1 MDLHVYRN
9 SQDRWHDLRSVARE
23 CGAVLALNAVT
34 LEELVERLTP
44 DLKAATAGQRL
55 ALLAHSPPRRGG
67 VAAPAAS
74 GLAAQT
80 EWREARARKG
90 EASIEDRPDVS
101 AELTTPAL
109 QPLAVAPP
117 LLCEEGN
124 SPSPNL
130 TRYAY
135 NAIDELK
142 AARIRP
148 SELRSAGAAY
158 LADILEQYD
167 QALRKAALDDPH
179 DRLALAASRVRE
191 SGIPWLGRF
200 QRVVIHALYDLT
212 EAEFLLMRS
221 LIEVLPDGGAVIL
234 FNTTTNIKP
243 TQFAEWTWQRFVQD
257 ESLAEKTFPEFCR
270 PSRPNHPLLEKLF
283 VFEPHEPLPP
293 DDSLRIVEASGR
305 YDEVRIIGNDI
316 VDLLQ
321 RGESPNEIAV
331 VVRHIETYGEMIED
345 VFTRYGI
352 PHSFDSGLPL
362 LRIPFIKY
370 WLALLDLVTSER
382 SREALARVMSS
393 AYFIPRL
400 SPKINVERVL
410 AGAGYIDR
418 NHVRASQLVAR
429 KSSPLTAELERF
441 EQVLDELE
449 NSTGTVV
456 DFLSRLRPDSSF
468 TQRDRQ
474 AWRVLVEELEA
485 VRAISAPDKGLSFPE
500 FRKLA
505 SEIASLRTVDRMI
518 SAPAPPGVPRVRI
531 VSPHSLGYRE
541 YRWIFA
547 PGFADG
553 EFPSRSA
560 SNPLLPDETIEAI
573 NGRVRPRRLMTS
585 RDRNRKEP
593 LYLFMILDSA
603 ARRATVTYPGSTL
616 EGEIISPSI
625 YVGEIARHY
634 DPAAGAAGDD
644 PGAHHLRLRAIALAL
659 RGAPLQP
666 RGEGEWLS
674 AVAHEWR
681 CGRITEERA
690 RQLLGDEVLE
700 RANAE
705 SRGSAR
711 ADIGRGV
718 FEVDRVW
725 HPSELNSLKA
735 CPFVFLAR
743 HAMKLRRGE
752 TPDFEV
758 PPLEIGILVHA
769 ILRDFHAEAVPASE
783 ELARARMEQIVQRRL
798 APADVNG
805 QGPHSVFD
813 PSLWKIRRQQIV
825 AVLSKYVDFAV
836 RDALDGFETQSAYLD
851 SALPPARLGEV
862 LLCGRP
868 DHVSIHRA
876 GNRIDGIRIDDFKY
890 SAASASTARLLKES
904 FQIPIYAY
912 LAMQALGAD
921 QSVRTDG
928 RYLLLRSPENPV
940 ISYSI
945 NEAVIDDVRMRVEA
959 LIRKVHE
966 GKLHPDPTEKQDCI
980 DCEYRRLCRLYGG

>member
-55 ALLAHSPPRRGG
+55 AVIEAI
-67 VAAPAAS
+67 
-74 GLAAQT
+74 LAAGGSG
-80 EWREARARKG
+80 RL
-90 EASIEDRPDVS
+90 PFF
-101 AELTTPAL
+101 
-109 QPLAVAPP
+109 
-117 LLCEEGN
+117 
-124 SPSPNL
+124 PNL

-148 SELRSAGAAY
+148 SELRSADTAQ
-158 LADILEQYD
+158 LADILSQYD
-167 QALRKAALDDPH
+167 QALTKAALHDPH
-179 DRLALAASRVRE
+179 DRRALAASRVRE
-191 SGIPWLGRF
+191 SGIPWLGRL

-305 YDEVRIIGNDI
+305 YDEVQIIGNDI
-316 VDLLQ
+316 VELLH

-352 PHSFDSGLPL
+352 PHSFDTGVPL
-362 LRIPFIKY
+362 VRIPFIKY

-393 AYFIPRL
+393 AYFVPRL
-400 SPKINVERVL
+400 SPKIDVDRVL

-441 EQVLDELE
+441 EQFLDELE
-449 NSTGTVV
+449 NSTGTIV
-456 DFLSRLRPDSSF
+456 DFLSRLRPGSSF

-474 AWRVLVEELEA
+474 AWRILVEELEA
-485 VRAISAPDKGLSFPE
+485 VRAMSPPDECLSFPE

-505 SEIASLRTVDRMI
+505 SEIAGLRTVDRMI

-541 YRWIFA
+541 YGWIFA

-573 NGRVRPRRLMTS
+573 NRRVRPRRLMTS

-603 ARRATVTYPGSTL
+603 ARRATLTYPGSTL

-634 DPAAGAAGDD
+634 APSVGVVGEE
-644 PGAHHLRLRAIALAL
+644 
-659 RGAPLQP
+659 PLQP
-666 RGEGEWLS
+666 RGQGEWLTR
-674 AVAHEWR
+674 VADEWR
-681 CGRITEERA
+681 CGRISEERA

-700 RANAE
+700 RAKAE

-718 FEVDRVW
+718 FEVGRVW
-725 HPSELNSLKA
+725 HPSELNSLRA

-743 HAMKLRRGE
+743 HGMKLRRGE
-752 TPDFEV
+752 IPDFEV

-769 ILRDFHAEAVPASE
+769 ILRDFHAEAVPASG
-783 ELARARMEQIVQRRL
+783 ELARARMEQIVRRRL

-836 RDALDGFETQSAYLD
+836 RDALDGFETQPAYLD
-851 SALPPARLGEV
+851 NALPSARLGEV

-868 DHVSIHRA
+868 DHVSMHRA

-890 SAASASTARLLKES
+890 SAASGSTARLLKES

-921 QSVRTDG
+921 PSVRTDG

-945 NEAVIDDVRMRVEA
+945 NESVIDDVRMRMEA

-980 DCEYRRLCRLYGG
+980 DCEYRRLCRMYGG

>member
-23 CGAVLALNAVT
+23 CGAVLALNALT
-34 LEELVERLTP
+34 LEELVERLAP

-55 ALLAHSPPRRGG
+55 A
-67 VAAPAAS
+67 VIAAI
-74 GLAAQT
+74 LKRCERT
-80 EWREARARKG
+80 DRAGR
-90 EASIEDRPDVS
+90 
-101 AELTTPAL
+101 L
-109 QPLAVAPP
+109 
-117 LLCEEGN
+117 
-124 SPSPNL
+124 PSFPNL

-135 NAIDELK
+135 HAIDELK

-148 SELRSAGAAY
+148 SELRSAGAGH

-179 DRLALAASRVRE
+179 DRRALAALRVRE
-191 SGIPWLGRF
+191 SGILWPGRF

-243 TQFAEWTWQRFVQD
+243 TQYAEWTWQRFVQD

-305 YDEVRIIGNDI
+305 YDEVQIIGNDI
-316 VDLLQ
+316 ADLLH

-352 PHSFDSGLPL
+352 PHSFDTGVPL

-400 SPKINVERVL
+400 SPKIDVDRVL

-441 EQVLDELE
+441 EQFLDELE

-474 AWRVLVEELEA
+474 AWRVLVEQLEA
-485 VRAISAPDKGLSFPE
+485 VRAISAPDEGLRFPE

-505 SEIASLRTVDRMI
+505 SEIAGLRTVDRMI

-573 NGRVRPRRLMTS
+573 NGRIRPRRLMTS

-603 ARRATVTYPGSTL
+603 ARRATLTYPGSTL
-616 EGEIISPSI
+616 EGEMISPSI

-634 DPAAGAAGDD
+634 APAAGAVGEAQARQRAAVTGEAQARQRAAVTGEAQARQRAAVTIDRPQYQNPTR
-644 PGAHHLRLRAIALAL
+644 PGAHR
-659 RGAPLQP
+659 APLQP

-674 AVAHEWR
+674 AVAREWR

-690 RQLLGDEVLE
+690 QQLLGDELLE
-700 RANAE
+700 RGKAE

-743 HAMKLRRGE
+743 HGMKLRRGE
-752 TPDFEV
+752 MPDFEV
-758 PPLEIGILVHA
+758 PPLDIGILVHA
-769 ILRDFHAEAVPASE
+769 ILRDFHAEPVPASE
-783 ELARARMEQIVQRRL
+783 ELARARMDEIVRRRL

-825 AVLSKYVDFAV
+825 AVLHRYVDFAV
-836 RDALDGFETQSAYLD
+836 HDALDGFETQSAYLD
-851 SALPPARLGEV
+851 NALPPARLGEV

-868 DHVSIHRA
+868 DHVSTHRA
-876 GNRIDGIRIDDFKY
+876 GDRIDGIRIDDFKY
-890 SAASASTARLLKES
+890 SAASGSTARLLKES
-904 FQIPIYAY
+904 FQIPTYAY
-912 LAMQALGAD
+912 LAIQALGAD
-921 QSVRTDG
+921 PSVRTDG

-966 GKLHPDPTEKQDCI
+966 GKLHPDPTEKQECI
-980 DCEYRRLCRLYGG
+980 DCEYRRLCRMYGG

>member
-55 ALLAHSPPRRGG
+55 A
-67 VAAPAAS
+67 VTAAI
-74 GLAAQT
+74 LKRCERT
-80 EWREARARKG
+80 DRAGR
-90 EASIEDRPDVS
+90 
-101 AELTTPAL
+101 L
-109 QPLAVAPP
+109 
-117 LLCEEGN
+117 
-124 SPSPNL
+124 PSFPNL

-135 NAIDELK
+135 HAIDELK

-148 SELRSAGAAY
+148 SELRSAGAAH

-179 DRLALAASRVRE
+179 DRRALAALRVRE
-191 SGIPWLGRF
+191 SGIPWPGRF

-243 TQFAEWTWQRFVQD
+243 TQYAEWTWQRFVQD

-305 YDEVRIIGNDI
+305 YDEVQIIGNDI
-316 VDLLQ
+316 VDLLH

-352 PHSFDSGLPL
+352 PHSFDTGVPL

-400 SPKINVERVL
+400 SPKIDVDRVL

-441 EQVLDELE
+441 EQFLDELE

-456 DFLSRLRPDSSF
+456 DFLSRLRPESSF
-468 TQRDRQ
+468 AQRDRQ

-485 VRAISAPDKGLSFPE
+485 VRAISAPDEGLSFPE

-505 SEIASLRTVDRMI
+505 SEIAGLRTVDRMI

-573 NGRVRPRRLMTS
+573 NGRIRPRRLMTS

-603 ARRATVTYPGSTL
+603 ARRATLTYPGSTL

-634 DPAAGAAGDD
+634 DPAAGAVGVAQARQRAAVTGEAQARQRAAVTIDR
-644 PGAHHLRLRAIALAL
+644 PGAHR
-659 RGAPLQP
+659 APLQP

-674 AVAHEWR
+674 AVAREWR

-690 RQLLGDEVLE
+690 QQLLGDELLE
-700 RANAE
+700 RGKAE

-743 HAMKLRRGE
+743 HGMKLRRGE
-752 TPDFEV
+752 MPDFEV
-758 PPLEIGILVHA
+758 SPLDIGILVHA
-769 ILRDFHAEAVPASE
+769 ILRDFHAEPVPASE
-783 ELARARMEQIVQRRL
+783 ELARARMDEIVRRRL

-825 AVLSKYVDFAV
+825 AVLHRYVDFAV
-836 RDALDGFETQSAYLD
+836 HDALDGFETQSAYLD
-851 SALPPARLGEV
+851 NALPPARLGEV

-868 DHVSIHRA
+868 DHVSTHRA
-876 GNRIDGIRIDDFKY
+876 GDRIDGIRIDDFKY
-890 SAASASTARLLKES
+890 SAASGSTARLLKES
-904 FQIPIYAY
+904 FQIPTYAY
-912 LAMQALGAD
+912 LAIQALGAD
-921 QSVRTDG
+921 PSVRTDG

-980 DCEYRRLCRLYGG
+980 DCEYRRLCRMYGG

>member
-55 ALLAHSPPRRGG
+55 A
-67 VAAPAAS
+67 VTAAI
-74 GLAAQT
+74 LKRCERT
-80 EWREARARKG
+80 DRAGR
-90 EASIEDRPDVS
+90 
-101 AELTTPAL
+101 L
-109 QPLAVAPP
+109 
-117 LLCEEGN
+117 
-124 SPSPNL
+124 PSFPNL

-135 NAIDELK
+135 HAIDELK
-142 AARIRP
+142 AACIRP
-148 SELRSAGAAY
+148 SELRSAGAAH

-179 DRLALAASRVRE
+179 DRRALAALRVRE
-191 SGIPWLGRF
+191 SGIPWPERF

-243 TQFAEWTWQRFVQD
+243 TQYAEWTWQRFVQD

-305 YDEVRIIGNDI
+305 YDEVQIIGNDI
-316 VDLLQ
+316 VDLLH

-352 PHSFDSGLPL
+352 PHSFDTGVPL

-400 SPKINVERVL
+400 SPKIDVDRVL

-441 EQVLDELE
+441 EQFLDELE

-456 DFLSRLRPDSSF
+456 DFLSRLRPESSF
-468 TQRDRQ
+468 AQRDRQ

-485 VRAISAPDKGLSFPE
+485 VRAISAPDEGLSFPE

-505 SEIASLRTVDRMI
+505 SEIAGLRTVDRMI

-573 NGRVRPRRLMTS
+573 NGRIRPRRLMTS

-603 ARRATVTYPGSTL
+603 ARRATLTYPGSTL

-634 DPAAGAAGDD
+634 DPAAGAVGEAQARQRAAVTGEAQARQRAAVTIDR
-644 PGAHHLRLRAIALAL
+644 PGAHR
-659 RGAPLQP
+659 APLQP

-681 CGRITEERA
+681 CGRVTEERA
-690 RQLLGDEVLE
+690 QQLLGDELLE
-700 RANAE
+700 RGKAE

-725 HPSELNSLKA
+725 HPSELNSLKT

-743 HAMKLRRGE
+743 HGMKLRRGE
-752 TPDFEV
+752 MPDFEV
-758 PPLEIGILVHA
+758 PPLEIGILAHA
-769 ILRDFHAEAVPASE
+769 ILRDFHAEPVPASE
-783 ELARARMEQIVQRRL
+783 ELARARMDEIVRRRL

-825 AVLSKYVDFAV
+825 AVLHRYVDFAV
-836 RDALDGFETQSAYLD
+836 HDALDGFETQSAYLD
-851 SALPPARLGEV
+851 NALPPARLGEV

-868 DHVSIHRA
+868 DHVSTHRA
-876 GNRIDGIRIDDFKY
+876 GDRIDGIRIDDFKY
-890 SAASASTARLLKES
+890 SAASGSTARLLKES
-904 FQIPIYAY
+904 FQIPTYAY
-912 LAMQALGAD
+912 LAIQALGAD
-921 QSVRTDG
+921 PSVRTDG

-980 DCEYRRLCRLYGG
+980 DCEYRRLCRMYGG

>member
-55 ALLAHSPPRRGG
+55 A
-67 VAAPAAS
+67 VTAAI
-74 GLAAQT
+74 LKRCERT
-80 EWREARARKG
+80 DRAGR
-90 EASIEDRPDVS
+90 
-101 AELTTPAL
+101 L
-109 QPLAVAPP
+109 
-117 LLCEEGN
+117 
-124 SPSPNL
+124 PSFPNL

-135 NAIDELK
+135 HAIDELK
-142 AARIRP
+142 AACIRP
-148 SELRSAGAAY
+148 SELRSAGAAH

-167 QALRKAALDDPH
+167 QALRRAALDDPH
-179 DRLALAASRVRE
+179 DRRALAALRVRE
-191 SGIPWLGRF
+191 SGIPWPERF

-243 TQFAEWTWQRFVQD
+243 TQYAEWTWQRFVQD

-305 YDEVRIIGNDI
+305 YDEVQIIGNDI
-316 VDLLQ
+316 VDLLH

-352 PHSFDSGLPL
+352 PHSFDTGVPL

-400 SPKINVERVL
+400 SPKIDVDRVL

-441 EQVLDELE
+441 EQFLDELE

-456 DFLSRLRPDSSF
+456 DFLSRLRPESSF
-468 TQRDRQ
+468 AQRDRQ

-485 VRAISAPDKGLSFPE
+485 VRAISAPDEGLSFPE

-505 SEIASLRTVDRMI
+505 SEIAGLRTVDRMI

-573 NGRVRPRRLMTS
+573 NGRIRPRRLMTS

-603 ARRATVTYPGSTL
+603 ARRATLTYPGSTL
-616 EGEIISPSI
+616 EGEMISPSI

-634 DPAAGAAGDD
+634 APAAGAVGEAQARQRAAVTGEAQARQRAAVTIDR
-644 PGAHHLRLRAIALAL
+644 PGAHR
-659 RGAPLQP
+659 APLQP

-674 AVAHEWR
+674 AVAREWR

-690 RQLLGDEVLE
+690 QQLLGDELLE
-700 RANAE
+700 RGKAE

-743 HAMKLRRGE
+743 HGMKLRRGE
-752 TPDFEV
+752 MPDFEV
-758 PPLEIGILVHA
+758 PPLEIGILAHA
-769 ILRDFHAEAVPASE
+769 ILRDFHAEPVPASE
-783 ELARARMEQIVQRRL
+783 ELARARMDEIVRRRL

-825 AVLSKYVDFAV
+825 AVLHRYVDFAV
-836 RDALDGFETQSAYLD
+836 HDALDGFETQPAYLD
-851 SALPPARLGEV
+851 NALPPARLGEV

-868 DHVSIHRA
+868 DHVSTHRA
-876 GNRIDGIRIDDFKY
+876 GDRIDGIRIDDFKY
-890 SAASASTARLLKES
+890 SAASGSTARLLKES
-904 FQIPIYAY
+904 FQIPTYAY
-912 LAMQALGAD
+912 LAIQALGAD
-921 QSVRTDG
+921 PSVRTDG

-966 GKLHPDPTEKQDCI
+966 GKLHPDPTEKQECI
-980 DCEYRRLCRLYGG
+980 DCEYRRLCRMYGG

>member
-1 MDLHVYRN
+1 M
-9 SQDRWHDLRSVARE
+9 
-23 CGAVLALNAVT
+23 
-34 LEELVERLTP
+34 
-44 DLKAATAGQRL
+44 
-55 ALLAHSPPRRGG
+55 
-67 VAAPAAS
+67 
-74 GLAAQT
+74 
-80 EWREARARKG
+80 
-90 EASIEDRPDVS
+90 
-101 AELTTPAL
+101 
-109 QPLAVAPP
+109 
-117 LLCEEGN
+117 
-124 SPSPNL
+124 
-130 TRYAY
+130 
-135 NAIDELK
+135 
-142 AARIRP
+142 
-148 SELRSAGAAY
+148 
-158 LADILEQYD
+158 
-167 QALRKAALDDPH
+167 
-179 DRLALAASRVRE
+179 
-191 SGIPWLGRF
+191 
-200 QRVVIHALYDLT
+200 
-212 EAEFLLMRS
+212 
-221 LIEVLPDGGAVIL
+221 
-234 FNTTTNIKP
+234 
-243 TQFAEWTWQRFVQD
+243 
-257 ESLAEKTFPEFCR
+257 
-270 PSRPNHPLLEKLF
+270 EKLF

-305 YDEVRIIGNDI
+305 YDEVQIIGNDI
-316 VDLLQ
+316 VDLLH

-352 PHSFDSGLPL
+352 PHSFDTGVPL

-400 SPKINVERVL
+400 SPKIDVDRVL

-441 EQVLDELE
+441 EQFLDELE

-456 DFLSRLRPDSSF
+456 DFLSRLRPESSF
-468 TQRDRQ
+468 AQRDRQ

-485 VRAISAPDKGLSFPE
+485 VRAISAPDEGLRFPE

-505 SEIASLRTVDRMI
+505 SEIAGLRTVDRMI

-573 NGRVRPRRLMTS
+573 NGRIRPRRLMTS

-603 ARRATVTYPGSTL
+603 ARRATLTYPGSTL
-616 EGEIISPSI
+616 EGEMISPSI

-634 DPAAGAAGDD
+634 APAAGAVGEAQARQRAAVTGEAQARQRAAVTIDR
-644 PGAHHLRLRAIALAL
+644 PGAHR
-659 RGAPLQP
+659 APLQP

-690 RQLLGDEVLE
+690 QQLLGDELLE
-700 RANAE
+700 RGKAE

-743 HAMKLRRGE
+743 HGMKLRRGE
-752 TPDFEV
+752 MPDFEV

-769 ILRDFHAEAVPASE
+769 ILRDFHAEPVPASE
-783 ELARARMEQIVQRRL
+783 ELARARMDEIVRRRL

-825 AVLSKYVDFAV
+825 AVLHRYVDFAV
-836 RDALDGFETQSAYLD
+836 HDALDGFETQPAYLD
-851 SALPPARLGEV
+851 NALPPARLGEV

-868 DHVSIHRA
+868 DHVSTHRA
-876 GNRIDGIRIDDFKY
+876 GDRIDGIRIDDFKY
-890 SAASASTARLLKES
+890 SAASGSTARLLKES
-904 FQIPIYAY
+904 FQIPTYAY
-912 LAMQALGAD
+912 LAIQALGAD
-921 QSVRTDG
+921 PSVRTDG

-980 DCEYRRLCRLYGG
+980 DCEYRRLCRMYGG

>member
-90 EASIEDRPDVS
+90 EASIEDRPDIS

-418 NHVRASQLVAR
+418 NHVRASQLAAR

-573 NGRVRPRRLMTS
+573 NGPVRPRRLMTS

-868 DHVSIHRA
+868 DHLSMHRA

>member
-55 ALLAHSPPRRGG
+55 AVIAAILKRCERKVGG
-67 VAAPAAS
+67 P
-74 GLAAQT
+74 
-80 EWREARARKG
+80 
-90 EASIEDRPDVS
+90 
-101 AELTTPAL
+101 
-109 QPLAVAPP
+109 
-117 LLCEEGN
+117 
-124 SPSPNL
+124 SPSGRGRRDSLIEAGAPGEGSGRLPSFPNL

-135 NAIDELK
+135 HAIDELK

-148 SELRSAGAAY
+148 SELLSAGAAH

-179 DRLALAASRVRE
+179 DRRALAALRVRE

-243 TQFAEWTWQRFVQD
+243 TQYAEWTWQRFVQD

-305 YDEVRIIGNDI
+305 YDEVQIIGNDI
-316 VDLLQ
+316 VDLLH

-352 PHSFDSGLPL
+352 PHSFDTGVPL

-400 SPKINVERVL
+400 SPKIDVDRVL

-441 EQVLDELE
+441 EQFLDELE

-485 VRAISAPDKGLSFPE
+485 VRAISAADEGLRFPE
-500 FRKLA
+500 FRRLA
-505 SEIASLRTVDRMI
+505 SEISGLRTVDRMI

-573 NGRVRPRRLMTS
+573 NGRIRPRRLMTS

-603 ARRATVTYPGSTL
+603 ARRATLTYPGSTL
-616 EGEIISPSI
+616 EGEIISSSI

-634 DPAAGAAGDD
+634 APAAGAVGEAQARQRAAVTIDR
-644 PGAHHLRLRAIALAL
+644 PGAHR
-659 RGAPLQP
+659 APLQP

-674 AVAHEWR
+674 AVAREWR

-690 RQLLGDEVLE
+690 QQLLGDELLE
-700 RANAE
+700 RGKAE

-743 HAMKLRRGE
+743 HGMKLRRGE
-752 TPDFEV
+752 MPDFEV
-758 PPLEIGILVHA
+758 SPLDIGILVHA
-769 ILRDFHAEAVPASE
+769 ILRDFHAEPVPASE
-783 ELARARMEQIVQRRL
+783 ELARARMDEIVRRRL

-825 AVLSKYVDFAV
+825 AVLHRYVDFAV
-836 RDALDGFETQSAYLD
+836 HDALDGFETQPAYLD
-851 SALPPARLGEV
+851 NALPPARLGEV

-868 DHVSIHRA
+868 DHVSTHRA
-876 GNRIDGIRIDDFKY
+876 GDRIDGIRIDDFKY
-890 SAASASTARLLKES
+890 SAASGSTARLLKES
-904 FQIPIYAY
+904 FQIPTYAY
-912 LAMQALGAD
+912 LAIQALGAD
-921 QSVRTDG
+921 PSVRTDG

-966 GKLHPDPTEKQDCI
+966 GKLHPDPTEKQECI
-980 DCEYRRLCRLYGG
+980 DCEYRRLCRMYGG